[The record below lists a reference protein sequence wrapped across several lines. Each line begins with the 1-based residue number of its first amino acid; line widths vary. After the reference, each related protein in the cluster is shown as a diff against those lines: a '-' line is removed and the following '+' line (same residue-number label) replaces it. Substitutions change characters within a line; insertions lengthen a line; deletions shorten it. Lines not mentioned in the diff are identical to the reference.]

1 MPSPANQ
8 STVAQQFSPRVAHRK
23 SPAVESS
30 MVNPAFSSAG
40 RSSERRVAYK
50 ARCAEA
56 CDSSPSAAT
65 IAACTGAGTIIP
77 ACFRPS
83 SSADTND
90 GSPATNPARYPA
102 RLDRLD
108 SECTVSTPSYDVP
121 HTDSSDEGTASQ
133 PSVR

>member
-8 STVAQQFSPRVAHRK
+8 SAVAQQFSPRVAHRK

-65 IAACTGAGTIIP
+65 
-77 ACFRPS
+77 
-83 SSADTND
+83 ND

-108 SECTVSTPSYDVP
+108 SECTVSTPSYEVP

-133 PSVR
+133 PS